1 MLLVVHREI
10 KILRL
15 FMHPHIIRL
24 YEVIDSPEDV
34 YVITEYAPVS
44 IDAALKETELCGF
57 EVWRIV

>member
-1 MLLVVHREI
+1 MLCLVHREI

-34 YVITEYAPVS
+34 YVITEYAPVGNDS
-44 IDAALKETELCGF
+44 DGDIVEDLCD
-57 EVWRIV
+57 